1 MAQPRIIKY
10 NLDERRLILWTIIIV
25 MVGMNMQ
32 ELMRDLIMQG
42 MQHLPERSLPVK
54 TAAVLR
60 PQPRLIRPGH
70 SAEQAG
76 PAIYTGRAIWQ
87 GSMPI
92 TDVISRLRQGRL
104 PRQQTGP
111 LRLQTAAAPAIT
123 AIIAAIGTTAAIGI
137 TAAPKLTAAPEL
149 PAA

>member
-1 MAQPRIIKY
+1 
-10 NLDERRLILWTIIIV
+10 
-25 MVGMNMQ
+25 MQ
-32 ELMRDLIMQG
+32 ELMRELIMQG

-76 PAIYTGRAIWQ
+76 PAIYTGRDIWQ
-87 GSMPI
+87 DSMP
-92 TDVISRLRQGRL
+92 TTAVIVRLRQGRL
-104 PRQQTGP
+104 PGQQAGP
-111 LRLQTAAAPAIT
+111 LRLRTAAAPAIT

>member
-1 MAQPRIIKY
+1 
-10 NLDERRLILWTIIIV
+10 
-25 MVGMNMQ
+25 MNMQ
-32 ELMRDLIMQG
+32 ELMRELIMQG

-76 PAIYTGRAIWQ
+76 PAIYTGRDIWQ
-87 GSMPI
+87 DSMP
-92 TDVISRLRQGRL
+92 TTAVIVRLRQGRL
-104 PRQQTGP
+104 PGQQAGP
-111 LRLQTAAAPAIT
+111 LRLRTAAAPAIT
-123 AIIAAIGTTAAIGI
+123 AIIAAIGI

>member
-87 GSMPI
+87 GSMPT

>member
-32 ELMRDLIMQG
+32 ELMRELIMQG

-76 PAIYTGRAIWQ
+76 PAIYTGRDIWPD
-87 GSMPI
+87 STPI
-92 TDVISRLRQGRL
+92 TSATSHLLPGRL

>member
-87 GSMPI
+87 GSMPT

-104 PRQQTGP
+104 PGQQAGP
-111 LRLQTAAAPAIT
+111 LRLRTAAAPAIT

>member
-1 MAQPRIIKY
+1 M
-10 NLDERRLILWTIIIV
+10 DV
-25 MVGMNMQ
+25 MNMQ

-76 PAIYTGRAIWQ
+76 PAIYTGRDIWQ
-87 GSMPI
+87 DSMP
-92 TDVISRLRQGRL
+92 TTAVIVRLRQVRL
-104 PRQQTGP
+104 PGQQAGP
-111 LRLQTAAAPAIT
+111 LRLRTAAAPAIT

>member
-1 MAQPRIIKY
+1 
-10 NLDERRLILWTIIIV
+10 
-25 MVGMNMQ
+25 MNMQ

-42 MQHLPERSLPVK
+42 MRHLPERSLPVK
-54 TAAVLR
+54 TAAVL
-60 PQPRLIRPGH
+60 RLIRPGH

-76 PAIYTGRAIWQ
+76 PAIYTGRDIWQ
-87 GSMPI
+87 DSMP
-92 TDVISRLRQGRL
+92 TTAVIVRLRQGRL
-104 PRQQTGP
+104 PGQQAGP
-111 LRLQTAAAPAIT
+111 LRLRTAAAPAIT

>member
-1 MAQPRIIKY
+1 
-10 NLDERRLILWTIIIV
+10 
-25 MVGMNMQ
+25 MQ

-76 PAIYTGRAIWQ
+76 PAIYTGRDIWQ
-87 GSMPI
+87 DSMP
-92 TDVISRLRQGRL
+92 TTAVIVRLRQGRL
-104 PRQQTGP
+104 PGQRTHTGRCSTDSG
-111 LRLQTAAAPAIT
+111 RLP
-123 AIIAAIGTTAAIGI
+123 
-137 TAAPKLTAAPEL
+137 
-149 PAA
+149 

>member
-42 MQHLPERSLPVK
+42 MQHLPERQLQAE

-76 PAIYTGRAIWQ
+76 PAIYTGRDIWQ
-87 GSMPI
+87 DSMP
-92 TDVISRLRQGRL
+92 TTAVIVRLRQGRL
-104 PRQQTGP
+104 PGQQAGP
-111 LRLQTAAAPAIT
+111 LRLRTAAAPAIT

>member
-32 ELMRDLIMQG
+32 ELMRELIMQG
-42 MQHLPERSLPVK
+42 MQHLPERQLQAE
-54 TAAVLR
+54 TAEVLR

-87 GSMPI
+87 GSMPT

-104 PRQQTGP
+104 PGQQARP
-111 LRLQTAAAPAIT
+111 LRLRTAAAPAIT

>member
-1 MAQPRIIKY
+1 
-10 NLDERRLILWTIIIV
+10 
-25 MVGMNMQ
+25 MNMQ
-32 ELMRDLIMQG
+32 ELMRELIMQG

-76 PAIYTGRAIWQ
+76 PAIYTGRDIWQ
-87 GSMPI
+87 DSMP
-92 TDVISRLRQGRL
+92 TTAVIVRLRQGRL
-104 PRQQTGP
+104 PGQQAGP
-111 LRLQTAAAPAIT
+111 LRLRTAAAPAIT

>member
-1 MAQPRIIKY
+1 
-10 NLDERRLILWTIIIV
+10 
-25 MVGMNMQ
+25 MNMQ

-42 MQHLPERSLPVK
+42 MRHLPERSLPVK

-76 PAIYTGRAIWQ
+76 PAIYTGRDIWQ
-87 GSMPI
+87 DSMP
-92 TDVISRLRQGRL
+92 TTAVIVRLRQGLL
-104 PRQQTGP
+104 PGQQAGP
-111 LRLQTAAAPAIT
+111 LRLRTAAAPAIT
-123 AIIAAIGTTAAIGI
+123 AIIAAIGTAAAIGT